1 MDITPYFIKR
11 LNTWSKCLD
20 WKVPKR
26 ILCWQRC
33 LDLKTR
39 QNHLI
44 HFELATIQI
53 TENQRGKE
61 ILFRI
66 FWSRLKL
73 QRKINRIRTKTV
85 FFFLPFLTGA
95 DTFDWLK
102 PYFLVPD
109 GVGYAELQEKM
120 HTNGLSWTVL
130 IQSHTY
136 TANQVVEIL
145 SVRKFWFK
153 THIWIFW

>member
-1 MDITPYFIKR
+1 MLT
-11 LNTWSKCLD
+11 
-20 WKVPKR
+20 KVSWFK
-26 ILCWQRC
+26 
-33 LDLKTR
+33 DKTR
-39 QNHLI
+39 SFNSFRIGYDSNYWESTGQGD
-44 HFELATIQI
+44 F
-53 TENQRGKE
+53 

-102 PYFLVPD
+102 PYFVVPD